1 MVTAFFVFWK
11 DMPGLHFKKG
21 ERLNSRKII
30 SQLFQE
36 GDTINCFPL
45 RIIFL
50 EKNQILF
57 PSAVAVIVP
66 KKNIKKAV
74 DRNLI
79 KRRIKESYR
88 LHKSEFYS
96 LLEKSGK
103 KVNLIILYQSMN
115 ITDLSLIHI

>member
-1 MVTAFFVFWK
+1 
-11 DMPGLHFKKG
+11 MPGLNFKKE
-21 ERLNSRKII
+21 ERLYSRKVI
-30 SQLFQE
+30 SQLFRE

-88 LHKSEFYS
+88 LYKSEFYS

-103 KVNLIILYQSMN
+103 QVSLIILYQSTE
-115 ITDLSLIHI
+115 ITDYKTIDRQLKKALHKFAG